1 MAENMNIISA
11 EELYELMFTGKDHAG
26 HDITL
31 INVLDHDSFD
41 DCHIKGSINVDC
53 EKLASHV
60 KDWDRARSIITYSE
74 SSKCHESG
82 AAYQTLV
89 AMGFTDVRSYE
100 GGMKE
105 WHDLG
110 YPSEGPCTLRYLD
123 RDAAPQTETCPI
135 CEESVSGCLCA

>member
-1 MAENMNIISA
+1 MALDINLISA
-11 EELYELMFTGKDHAG
+11 EELYELMFAGKDHAG

-31 INVLDHDSFD
+31 INVLDHDSFN
-41 DCHIKGSINVDC
+41 DCHIKGSINIDC
-53 EKLASHV
+53 DKLAAHV
-60 KDWDRARSIITYSE
+60 EGWDRAKPVITYCA

-89 AMGFTDVRSYE
+89 AMGFTDVRAYE

-110 YPSEGPCTLRYLD
+110 YPSEGPCALAYLESN
-123 RDAAPQTETCPI
+123 AAPQTETCPA
-135 CEESVSGCLCA
+135 CEESMSGCLCA